1 MIISLQKYASNM
13 LIIFCRMALPHL
25 LEHYYEENH
34 RGRRIAAGEVIGFAG
49 LSLFSTMLYCTNE
62 QFAFVQVL
70 PLLRP
75 RTHDRFLEMRYD
87 DRYTP
92 LLQRAGLDVVS
103 YQVRRGLPEINP
115 AAITTLVD
123 RYKTKWLLHC
133 FLNYKIEH
141 KLFVLNMCFFV

>member
-34 RGRRIAAGEVIGFAG
+34 RGQCIEAGEVTGFAG

-70 PLLRP
+70 PLLHP
-75 RTHDRFLEMRYD
+75 RTHDRFLEMWYD
-87 DRYTP
+87 DKCCNTE
-92 LLQRAGLDVVS
+92 S
-103 YQVRRGLPEINP
+103 
-115 AAITTLVD
+115 
-123 RYKTKWLLHC
+123 YKTVTPCCQPSWMQDFGAKGRARRHPHLSSLSRTE
-133 FLNYKIEH
+133 L
-141 KLFVLNMCFFV
+141 VP

>member
-1 MIISLQKYASNM
+1 M
-13 LIIFCRMALPHL
+13 
-25 LEHYYEENH
+25 
-34 RGRRIAAGEVIGFAG
+34 
-49 LSLFSTMLYCTNE
+49 
-62 QFAFVQVL
+62 QVL

-115 AAITTLVD
+115 AAITALVD
-123 RYKTKWLLHC
+123 RYKTKWLLHY
-133 FLNYKIEH
+133 FLNYKNKH

>member
-34 RGRRIAAGEVIGFAG
+34 RGRCIAAGEVIGFAG

-70 PLLRP
+70 PLLHS
-75 RTHDRFLEMRYD
+75 RTHDRFLEMWYD

-115 AAITTLVD
+115 AAITALVD
-123 RYKTKWLLHC
+123 RYET
-133 FLNYKIEH
+133 
-141 KLFVLNMCFFV
+141 

>member
-1 MIISLQKYASNM
+1 
-13 LIIFCRMALPHL
+13 
-25 LEHYYEENH
+25 
-34 RGRRIAAGEVIGFAG
+34 
-49 LSLFSTMLYCTNE
+49 
-62 QFAFVQVL
+62 
-70 PLLRP
+70 
-75 RTHDRFLEMRYD
+75 MRYD

-115 AAITTLVD
+115 AAITALVD
-123 RYKTKWLLHC
+123 RYKTKQLLHC

>member
-1 MIISLQKYASNM
+1 
-13 LIIFCRMALPHL
+13 MALPHL

-34 RGRRIAAGEVIGFAG
+34 RGRRIAAGAVIGFAD

-70 PLLRP
+70 PLLCP
-75 RTHDRFLEMRYD
+75 RTHDRLLQMRYD

-92 LLQRAGLDVVS
+92 LLQRADLDVVS

-115 AAITTLVD
+115 AAIIALVD
-123 RYKTKWLLHC
+123 RYKTKRLLHC

>member
-1 MIISLQKYASNM
+1 
-13 LIIFCRMALPHL
+13 
-25 LEHYYEENH
+25 
-34 RGRRIAAGEVIGFAG
+34 
-49 LSLFSTMLYCTNE
+49 MLYCTNE

-75 RTHDRFLEMRYD
+75 RTHDRFLEMQYD

-103 YQVRRGLPEINP
+103 YQVRRGLPEIIP
-115 AAITTLVD
+115 AVIIALVD